1 MCVFSAFNLGLLYQ
15 QFSLD
20 NTLVGQN
27 LNTHWQAALERAVRA
42 GVDIRDQLFD

>member
-27 LNTHWQAALERAVRA
+27 LNTHWQTALERAVRD
-42 GVDIRDQLFD
+42 GVDIRDQLFH